1 MERRLVTALA
11 RWETYSSPRQPKEE
25 NMAGDGRLAGQ
36 LDEVLSAGVARGIAA
51 GLAAVVVDREGEL
64 YLGAAGRVTVG
75 EGLPVTADTVFRI
88 ASMTKP
94 LVTVGALQ
102 LVESGRLGL
111 DDEVA
116 SIVPAFAELQ
126 VLDGF
131 DGDAPVLRP
140 AQSAAAIRNLL
151 THTSGCGYW
160 FGNANLARYQELTG
174 LPDIIESRV
183 GALEAPLMSDPGTRW
198 EYGISIDWLGRVIE
212 TATGQDLG
220 AYLGEHVLGPLGMTD
235 TSFSPTLPARER
247 LMTLH
252 ERPEGGGL
260 VVSGREWV
268 ETPEFCA
275 GGHGL
280 YSTARDY
287 GRFLRAMLRGG
298 ELDGARVLSAE
309 SVDMAFS
316 DQLDGLPLPDLIPT
330 QAPWLV
336 HDVVALPF
344 PQTWGFGFQLM
355 LEDIPGMRRQ
365 GSGFWSGVLNT
376 HFWIDRASGVAGA
389 VLTQLIP
396 MFDEALL
403 EVVAG
408 FEMGVYAGI

>member
-1 MERRLVTALA
+1 M
-11 RWETYSSPRQPKEE
+11 
-25 NMAGDGRLAGQ
+25 
-36 LDEVLSAGVARGIAA
+36 
-51 GLAAVVVDREGEL
+51 VVDHDREL
-64 YLGAAGRVTVG
+64 YLGTAGSVIAGEDRAVT
-75 EGLPVTADTVFRI
+75 TDTVFRI

-116 SIVPAFAELQ
+116 SIVPAFARLR

-131 DGDAPVLRP
+131 DGDQPVLRP
-140 AQSAAAIRNLL
+140 AGSAATIRHLL

-160 FGNANLARYQELTG
+160 FGNANLACYQELTG
-174 LPDIIESRV
+174 LADIIESRLA
-183 GALEAPLMSDPGTRW
+183 ALEAPLMSDPGTQW
-198 EYGISIDWLGRVIE
+198 STESSIDWLGQVIE
-212 TATGQDLG
+212 TVTGQDLG
-220 AYLGEHVLGPLGMTD
+220 AYLSEHVLGPLGMSD
-235 TSFSPTLPARER
+235 TTFSPTPAARER

-260 VVSGREWV
+260 VVSEREWV
-268 ETPEFCA
+268 ETSSSGA
-275 GGHGL
+275 YGHGL

-309 SVDMAFS
+309 SVDLAFS
-316 DQLDGLPLPDLIPT
+316 DQLNGLPLPDLIPT

-336 HDVVALPF
+336 HDVCSACPSVTWLSDSSSCWRTSSACAVRLP
-344 PQTWGFGFQLM
+344 
-355 LEDIPGMRRQ
+355 
-365 GSGFWSGVLNT
+365 GSGPACSTPTSGST
-376 HFWIDRASGVAGA
+376 APAGLRERCA
-389 VLTQLIP
+389 TQLIL

-403 EVVAG
+403 EVLAG
-408 FEMGVYAGI
+408 FEMLAYAGSGLGGSRRRDQLVKRSA

>member
-1 MERRLVTALA
+1 
-11 RWETYSSPRQPKEE
+11 
-25 NMAGDGRLAGQ
+25 MAGDGRLAGQ
-36 LDEVLSAGVARGIAA
+36 LDEVLSGAVTRGVAA
-51 GLAAVVVDREGEL
+51 GFAAVVVDRDGEL
-64 YLGAAGRVTVG
+64 YLGEAGNVTAG
-75 EGLPVTADTVFRI
+75 ADRPVTADTVFRI

-102 LVESGRLGL
+102 LVESGRLKL

-116 SIVPAFAELQ
+116 SIEPAFAELQ

-131 DGDAPVLRP
+131 DGDAPVLRR
-140 AQSAAAIRNLL
+140 AESRATIRHLL

-174 LPDIIESRV
+174 LPDIIESRL
-183 GALEAPLMSDPGTRW
+183 GALNAPLMSDPGTRW

-212 TATGQDLG
+212 TVTGQNLS
-220 AYLGEHVLGPLGMTD
+220 AYLTARVLGPLGMSD
-235 TSFSPTLPARER
+235 TTFSPTPDARER

-260 VVSGREWV
+260 AVSEREWV
-268 ETPEFCA
+268 EAPEFFA

-287 GRFLRAMLRGG
+287 GRFMRAILRGG
-298 ELDGARVLSAE
+298 ELDGARVLRAE
-309 SVDMAFS
+309 TVDLALS
-316 DQLDGLPLPDLIPT
+316 DQLDGMPLPDLIPT

-344 PQTWGFGFQLM
+344 RQTWGFGFQLM
-355 LEDIPGMRRQ
+355 LEDIPGMRRT

-408 FEMGVYAGI
+408 FEMAVYADA

>member
-1 MERRLVTALA
+1 
-11 RWETYSSPRQPKEE
+11 
-25 NMAGDGRLAGQ
+25 MAGDGRLAGQ
-36 LDEVLSAGVARGIAA
+36 LDEVLSDAVTRGIAA
-51 GLAAVVVDREGEL
+51 GLAAVVVDRDGEL
-64 YLGAAGRVTVG
+64 YLGTAGSVVAG
-75 EGLPVTADTVFRI
+75 EDRPVTAETVFRI

-94 LVTVGALQ
+94 LVTVAALQ
-102 LVESGRLGL
+102 LVEAGRLDL

-116 SIVPAFAELQ
+116 SIVPAFAELR

-131 DGDAPVLRP
+131 DGDQPVLRP
-140 AQSAAAIRNLL
+140 AGSAATIRNLL

-160 FGNANLARYQELTG
+160 FGNADLARYQELTG
-174 LPDIIESRV
+174 LPDIIESRL

-198 EYGISIDWLGRVIE
+198 EYGISIDWLGQVIE
-212 TATGQDLG
+212 TVTGQDLG
-220 AYLGEHVLGPLGMTD
+220 AYLDEHLLGPLGMAD
-235 TSFSPTLPARER
+235 TTFSPTPEARER

-260 VVSGREWV
+260 VVSEREWV
-268 ETPEFCA
+268 ETPEFSA

-309 SVDMAFS
+309 SVDLAFS
-316 DQLDGLPLPDLIPT
+316 DQLNGLPLPDLIPT

-344 PQTWGFGFQLM
+344 RQTWGFGFQLM
-355 LEDIPGMRRQ
+355 LEDIPGMRRE

-403 EVVAG
+403 EVLAG
-408 FEMGVYAGI
+408 FEMGVYAGD

>member
-1 MERRLVTALA
+1 
-11 RWETYSSPRQPKEE
+11 
-25 NMAGDGRLAGQ
+25 MAGDGRLAGQ
-36 LDEVLSAGVARGIAA
+36 LDEVLSDGVARGIAA

-64 YLGAAGRVTVG
+64 YLGAAGSVTVG

-94 LVTVGALQ
+94 LVTVGALA

-140 AQSAAAIRNLL
+140 ARSAATIRNLL

-174 LPDIIESRV
+174 LPDIIESRL

-212 TATGQDLG
+212 TVTGQDLG

-235 TSFSPTLPARER
+235 TTFSPDAAGARAPHDPPR
-247 LMTLH
+247 AP
-252 ERPEGGGL
+252 R
-260 VVSGREWV
+260 GRR
-268 ETPEFCA
+268 T
-275 GGHGL
+275 
-280 YSTARDY
+280 
-287 GRFLRAMLRGG
+287 GG
-298 ELDGARVLSAE
+298 ERTRVGGDPGVLRRGPRPVLDGARLRPVPARHAARGRTGRRPRAERGERRHGLLGSARW
-309 SVDMAFS
+309 A
-316 DQLDGLPLPDLIPT
+316 T
-330 QAPWLV
+330 APRP
-336 HDVVALPF
+336 HPHA
-344 PQTWGFGFQLM
+344 G
-355 LEDIPGMRRQ
+355 
-365 GSGFWSGVLNT
+365 
-376 HFWIDRASGVAGA
+376 AVAGA
-389 VLTQLIP
+389 
-396 MFDEALL
+396 
-403 EVVAG
+403 
-408 FEMGVYAGI
+408 

>member
-1 MERRLVTALA
+1 
-11 RWETYSSPRQPKEE
+11 
-25 NMAGDGRLAGQ
+25 MAGNGQ
-36 LDEVLSAGVARGIAA
+36 LGGQLGEVLSDAVRRGIAP
-51 GLAAVVVDREGEL
+51 GFAAVVVDRDGEL
-64 YLGAAGRVTVG
+64 YLGTAGSRTLG
-75 EGLPVTADTVFRI
+75 EDQPVTADTVFRI

-102 LVESGRLGL
+102 LIEAGRLGL

-116 SIVPAFAELQ
+116 SIVPGYGELQ

-131 DGDAPVLRP
+131 DGDTPVLRP
-140 AQSAAAIRNLL
+140 ATSAATIRHLL

-160 FGNANLARYQELTG
+160 FGNAELARFQQLTG
-174 LPDIIESRV
+174 LPDIIESRLA
-183 GALEAPLMSDPGTRW
+183 ALHAPLVSDPGTRW

-212 TATGQDLG
+212 TVTGQDLST
-220 AYLGEHVLGPLGMTD
+220 YLKEHVTGPLGMTD
-235 TSFSPTLPARER
+235 TTFSPAPRARER

-260 VVSGREWV
+260 IVSGREWV
-268 ETPEFCA
+268 ESPEFWA

-280 YSTARDY
+280 YSTAGDY

-298 ELDGARVLSAE
+298 ELDGARLLSADT
-309 SVDMAFS
+309 VDLAFS
-316 DQLDGLPLPDLIPT
+316 DQLGGLPLPDLIPT
-330 QAPWLV
+330 QAPWLI

-344 PQTWGFGFQLM
+344 RQTWGFGFQLM
-355 LEDIPGMRRQ
+355 LEDIPGMRRE

-376 HFWIDRASGVAGA
+376 HFWVDPASGVAGA

-396 MFDEALL
+396 MFDEAML
-403 EVVAG
+403 EVLAA
-408 FEMGVYAGI
+408 FEGTLYAGL